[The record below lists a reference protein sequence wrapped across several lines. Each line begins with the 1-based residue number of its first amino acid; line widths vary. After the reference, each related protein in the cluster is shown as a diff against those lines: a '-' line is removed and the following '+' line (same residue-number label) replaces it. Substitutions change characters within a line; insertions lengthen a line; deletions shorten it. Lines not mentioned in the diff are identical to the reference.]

1 MGAVVELHAG
11 ELSLSALRRIY
22 ELPVSIRVAGP
33 DRARIAAASALVDRI
48 VTLGDAAYGI
58 NTGFGLLAQTKIP
71 TDQLTLLQKNLL
83 LSHAAGLGPALPDP
97 IVRLVLALK
106 INALARGYSGVTLE
120 LVDALAAL
128 LEHEVYP
135 VIPAQGSVGASGDL
149 APLAHMSIVLLGI
162 GSVRVRGAA

>member
-1 MGAVVELHAG
+1 MGAVIELHAG

-22 ELPVSIRVAGP
+22 ETPVSIGVAAA

-83 LSHAAGLGPALPDP
+83 LSHC
-97 IVRLVLALK
+97 
-106 INALARGYSGVTLE
+106 
-120 LVDALAAL
+120 L
-128 LEHEVYP
+128 LYTSRCV
-135 VIPAQGSVGASGDL
+135 
-149 APLAHMSIVLLGI
+149 
-162 GSVRVRGAA
+162 